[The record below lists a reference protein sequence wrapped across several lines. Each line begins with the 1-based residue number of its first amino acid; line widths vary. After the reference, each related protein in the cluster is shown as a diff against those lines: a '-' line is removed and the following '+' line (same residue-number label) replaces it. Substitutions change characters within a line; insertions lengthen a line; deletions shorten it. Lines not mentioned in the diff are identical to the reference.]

1 MQTLTRTEAKKVLLS
16 LQRNYRKSYSNMTA
30 DEMKETLSIWEEGL
44 NRIEP
49 EYVWKALDY
58 FMYESTESFAPT
70 IGQFLH
76 KANEYK
82 EEYERKHPV
91 IRSAYEVDDVS
102 N

>member
-1 MQTLTRTEAKKVLLS
+1 MTFSMKDSVKVLNQLKN
-16 LQRNYRKSYSNMTA
+16 NYRKSFA
-30 DEMKETLSIWEEGL
+30 DMSVEDMNNTLDIWASGL
-44 NRIEP
+44 QRIEP

-58 FMYESTESFAPT
+58 YMYESTDSFAPT

-91 IRSAYEVDDVS
+91 IRSAYEVNDVS

>member
-1 MQTLTRTEAKKVLLS
+1 MTFSMKDSVKVLNQLKN
-16 LQRNYRKSYSNMTA
+16 NYRKSFA
-30 DEMKETLSIWEEGL
+30 DMSVEDMNNTLDIWASGL
-44 NRIEP
+44 QRIEP

-58 FMYESTESFAPT
+58 YMYESTDSFAPT
-70 IGQFLH
+70 IGQFLS

-91 IRSAYEVDDVS
+91 IRSAYEVNDVS